1 MFLLG
6 GGFFCLTGV
15 IGLLRLPDFFCR
27 THGAGV
33 IDGLGAGLILVG
45 LLLQSPSFNIG
56 VKLLFIAIFMLI
68 TGPTATHSLARAALH
83 GGLKLLPG
91 KRSEEIPE
99 LVEDPPE

>member
-1 MFLLG
+1 LLLS

-15 IGLLRLPDFFCR
+15 VGLLRLPDFFSR

-33 IDGLGAGLILVG
+33 IDGLGAGLILMG
-45 LLLQSPSFNIG
+45 LLLQAPGFNIG
-56 VKLLFIAIFMLI
+56 VKLVFIAVFMMI

-91 KRSEEIPE
+91 DQTPEIPE
-99 LVEDPPE
+99 QPEDPSA